1 MGVKTST
8 TYTSSATPSWYSNA
22 AQDLIANQ
30 ANVSSRPYVP
40 IDPAT
45 RVAGFNTTQN
55 QGFDLTRAAAN
66 SYQPV
71 LGSALA
77 GVNNAAGRSSVT
89 ASQPTLDAAMAG
101 LQGVEGRSS
110 LTAASPFITAALDRS
125 GFDPAYGAL
134 ANAGRSSISDVND
147 YMNPYLNNV
156 INRYGEIGART
167 LQEKLMPAVTN
178 KYITAGQLGGPT
190 RAGTGASGAPSAM
203 YTDTARALRDVQE
216 SVGQQQ
222 MLALSQGYDSAVAAS
237 AADKARQAT
246 VGGTYANIATGNNQL
261 MATLAGQV
269 GQMYGQDTAN
279 RLTASGQLA
288 NIADQIARTYGQD
301 TANQLLASG
310 QLATIASQMQTQGLA
325 GANAI
330 TGIGN
335 QEQLLEQKNRDV
347 ATEERLRAAGFDQAQ
362 IDAMTRTLAGVSG
375 AVPTGSVSVTQNKSP
390 NSSMLGTVAGGALT
404 YAGATG
410 GRP

>member
-22 AQDLIANQ
+22 AQDVIASQ

-40 IDPAT
+40 IDPAS
-45 RVAGFNTTQN
+45 RVAGFNATQN
-55 QGFDLTRAAAN
+55 QGFDMTRSAAN

-77 GVNNAAGRSSVT
+77 GVNDAAGRSS
-89 ASQPTLDAAMAG
+89 LN
-101 LQGVEGRSS
+101 
-110 LTAASPFITAALDRS
+110 AASPFITAAMDRS

-134 ANAGRSSISDVND
+134 QQAGRSSVADVGD
-147 YMNPYLNNV
+147 YMNPFLNNV

-190 RAGTGASGAPSAM
+190 RAGTGASGAPSGM
-203 YTDTARALRDVQE
+203 YTDTARALRDVQD

-222 MLALSQGYDSAVAAS
+222 MLALSQGYDSAVSAS
-237 AADKARQAT
+237 AADKARQAS
-246 VGGTYANIATGNNQL
+246 VGNTYANIASNNNQL
-261 MATLAGQV
+261 MATLAGQI

-279 RLTASGQLA
+279 RLM
-288 NIADQIARTYGQD
+288 
-301 TANQLLASG
+301 ASG
-310 QLATIASQMQTQGLA
+310 QLATIANQMQAQGLA

-335 QEQLLEQKNRDV
+335 KEQLLEQKTKDV

-404 YAGATG
+404 YAGATA